1 MQIVIL
7 RQPMPSVW
15 ASLRMSH
22 GHSHLYNAL
31 AVQWEKFVQ
40 RIIKL
45 CTIIH
50 TASMAHTTIW
60 MLLFSEYCLLRST
73 TGNAFKFVRMFKSL
87 DHFLA
92 KNNIVFFNLLTNP
105 MELNPYSET
114 HLADQAVSHLLE
126 TWLCFF
132 ASPPPSLPFTR
143 AHHWIS
149 SWTKWTSPYCPTLFL

>member
-1 MQIVIL
+1 M
-7 RQPMPSVW
+7 
-15 ASLRMSH
+15 MSH
-22 GHSHLYNAL
+22 GHSNLNSAL

-60 MLLFSEYCLLRST
+60 MLLFIEYCLLRST
-73 TGNAFKFVRMFKSL
+73 TGNVFKFVRMFKSI

-92 KNNIVFFNLLTNP
+92 KNNIVFFNLLNNP

-114 HLADQAVSHLLE
+114 HLNDQAFSHLLE
-126 TWLCFF
+126 TWLCYF
-132 ASPPPSLPFTR
+132 ASTPNLHEGPSLDLILNKMKQSLLSHSITLKFL
-143 AHHWIS
+143 
-149 SWTKWTSPYCPTLFL
+149 WTWFCIHT